1 MRRRVWSETL
11 PHAAVTTRAVCT
23 LLRDHR
29 LEVALAV
36 RPSDLDT
43 LARTAATLADAGIAT
58 SLWPMVDDRD
68 GRWFH
73 RGSLRQHQALVAAIS
88 KEIPRCHR
96 GELVLDHEPYFP
108 LVQALC
114 SPSPSMSALAEA
126 FREQVRRG
134 RENTAART
142 EQVYNAW
149 VLALEADHFS
159 VGGALAPTVLAGRGA
174 PRSPLGLRAYVVERM
189 ERAAGLLP
197 PAGSGRQST
206 MLYRSLAEGWSRG
219 LIKPSSWPKI
229 LEETSRRA
237 LARFGANA
245 DISLGLVG
253 PGALET
259 EPIYRDETAFAED
272 LSILKK
278 VGISNFT
285 LFDLGGLLRRGAA
298 KRWLS
303 VLE

>member
-1 MRRRVWSETL
+1 MRRRIWSETL
-11 PHAAVTTRAVCT
+11 PHAAVTTREVCT

-36 RPSDLDT
+36 RPSDLTT
-43 LARTAATLADAGIAT
+43 LARTVAILADAGIAT
-58 SLWPMVDDRD
+58 SLWPMVDDSD
-68 GRWFH
+68 GRWVH
-73 RGSLRQHQALVAAIS
+73 RGSLREHQVLASSILRV
-88 KEIPRCHR
+88 IPRHHR

-108 LVQALC
+108 LVHALC
-114 SPSPSMSALAEA
+114 APSPSLIAVLRAL
-126 FREQVRRG
+126 REHGRRD
-134 RENTAART
+134 RVHAADAV
-142 EQVYNAW
+142 EDVYTAW
-149 VLALEADHFS
+149 VSDLEADDFS
-159 VGGALAPTVLAGRGA
+159 VGGAFAPTVLAGRGGR
-174 PRSPLGLRAYVVERM
+174 RSPLGVRAHVAQRM
-189 ERAAGLLP
+189 EKTAGILP

-219 LIKPSSWPKI
+219 LIKQSSWPKI
-229 LEETSRRA
+229 LEEASRRA

-259 EPIYRDETAFAED
+259 EPVYTDETAFAED

-278 VGISNFT
+278 VGIASFT